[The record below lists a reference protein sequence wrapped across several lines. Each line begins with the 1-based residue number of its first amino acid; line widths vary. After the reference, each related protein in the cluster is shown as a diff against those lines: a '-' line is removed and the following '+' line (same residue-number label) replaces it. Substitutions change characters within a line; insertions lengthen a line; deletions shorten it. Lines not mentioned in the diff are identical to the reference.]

1 MLSYETN
8 KKKLNLKQENEK
20 KNYGRAEI
28 DEKRKRS
35 ENQ

>member
-1 MLSYETN
+1 MRQIR
-8 KKKLNLKQENEK
+8 KKLNLKQENER